1 MGLLTDATRTM
12 AFCEVPKSG
21 SSTLKYTFYQMN
33 SINRADFA
41 RRKNR
46 KKGVHELFNYSKYS
60 LRARNIDELARVNNT
75 NIFKFMFVRHPFERL
90 ASAYNDKFVKSRVWD
105 TYSKKLE
112 IKNYQEMYMGMKS
125 NDPCLAKPSVQFTFS
140 CFVDYVLAEVKN
152 IHWWPYTELCRVCY
166 VQYDL
171 IGHLED
177 FRDDFQILLNT
188 FHNNNALKEISKEKT
203 KRNCTVNC
211 KETKKSVYLKYFN
224 QIAKTT
230 ILRLYQ
236 KYKNDFELGGYDFPS
251 KYIAAGKDDI

>member
-1 MGLLTDATRTM
+1 MGVLTDAARTM
-12 AFCEVPKSG
+12 VFCEVPKSG

-112 IKNYQEMYMGMKS
+112 IKNYQEMYMGIKS
-125 NDPCLAKPSVQFTFS
+125 KDPCLAKPSVQFTFS

-152 IHWWPYTELCRVCY
+152 IHWWPYTELCRVCC

-203 KRNCTVNC
+203 KRNCTGNC

-230 ILRLYQ
+230 ILRLYK
-236 KYKNDFELGGYDFPS
+236 KYKNDFELGGYDFPI
-251 KYIAAGKDDI
+251 KYIAAGTDDI